1 MTRFSAAE
9 TKPSRRRMKPDPT
22 NESPAETWLVTVLY
36 DAPEARQCAARACDG
51 LVRRFWSQVEFDL
64 TWWTLEE
71 LEGPEGAEVGRRLQQ
86 TDIVV
91 VALAEPR
98 QLRAGVLARLQDWL
112 GQRKGREGALIALC
126 AGRQEPLHRVEPTLN
141 AMLHQ
146 LARRTG
152 LDYLNQAPECLPGR
166 LPNSIEGYTR
176 RAEESTDVMR
186 KILSTPATQPWPY
199 GRL

>member
-1 MTRFSAAE
+1 
-9 TKPSRRRMKPDPT
+9 MKPDPT
-22 NESPAETWLVTVLY
+22 REHPAETWLVTVLH

-51 LVRRFWSQVEFDL
+51 LVRRFWSQIEFDV

-71 LEGPEGAEVGRRLQQ
+71 LEGPEAAEAGRRLQK

-98 QLRAGVLARLQDWL
+98 QLRAGVLSRLEHWL
-112 GQRKGREGALIALC
+112 QQREGREGALIALC
-126 AGRQEPLHRVEPTLN
+126 AGREEPLHRVEPTLN

-166 LPNSIEGYTR
+166 LPDSIEGYTR
-176 RAEESTDVMR
+176 RAEENTDVMR
-186 KILSTPATQPWPY
+186 KILSTSTTPPWPY
-199 GRL
+199 